1 MSMLE
6 PSAVVA
12 LARARDATIATAE
25 SLTGGSVCVALAEV
39 PGVSDVLRGGIV
51 AYEAEVKHE
60 VLGVDADTLEE
71 HGPVSR
77 EVAQEMATGVRKV
90 MGSTIGLA
98 TTGAAGPEPH
108 GGKPPGTVW
117 IAVDFDGRVTARELH
132 IDGDRNAVTA
142 GAVHALLACCI
153 EVLNGEGTQA

>member
-1 MSMLE
+1 MSTLE

-12 LARARDATIATAE
+12 HARAHGATIATAE

-51 AYEAEVKHE
+51 AYEAEVKRD
-60 VLGVDADTLEE
+60 VLGVDADALDRY
-71 HGPVSR
+71 GPVSR
-77 EVAQEMATGVRKV
+77 EVAQEMATGVRKA
-90 MGSTIGLA
+90 MGATIGLA

-117 IAVDFDGRVTARELH
+117 IAVDYDGQVTARELH
-132 IDGDRNAVTA
+132 IDGDRHAVTA
-142 GAVHALLACCI
+142 GAVVAVLADCI
-153 EVLNGEGTQA
+153 EVLNGNVAGA